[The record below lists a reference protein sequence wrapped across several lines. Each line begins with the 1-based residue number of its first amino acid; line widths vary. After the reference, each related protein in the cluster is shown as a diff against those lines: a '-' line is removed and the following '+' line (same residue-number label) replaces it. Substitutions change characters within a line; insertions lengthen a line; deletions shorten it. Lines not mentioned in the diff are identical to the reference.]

1 MWCVD
6 CGCSSSHDVPFN
18 QRLLSSTPSATP
30 RSKRLVERQGVLLL
44 NGSTETQVL
53 NSTDAAAAVQ
63 VQSSPSR
70 PPGPCLCRGDVQF
83 AAAAPP
89 RHCPSSS
96 SSARSRHGS
105 DVDVAVTSP
114 RPLYSSAAGHRA
126 PQTRATAP
134 CYTIPSTALSTSRP
148 ALCSTSGDPCRGR
161 TTSLT
166 PDCQS
171 GVPPAAVASSPVH
184 SVPAGLYGTSV
195 PIHSGLYGT
204 SVAFTA
210 PSTALHHIPQTVRT
224 SHIPLGTSHTPL
236 GTSRTPVGMSH
247 IPVGMS
253 QSPVGTSH
261 IPVGMSHIPVGMSQ
275 SPVGMSQI
283 PVHVT
288 VPCSCTEPTLS
299 TSTEVLRTG
308 HHESRPPVTVS
319 SSSSQDTIE
328 IHLDSSPRTSQPQDQ
343 WRGAGGVDRRLP
355 RRRPQR
361 GTVRGRLT
369 SSERRPVSRCYR
381 AVSRCDRGASRCDR
395 SMAGEMRRAVSRCD
409 RSMTGDRGETSDT
422 ERLRSLLRTLKVVVA
437 GNHDTEVSR
446 LLTELCDMTAAVSSS
461 QTAVKTTV
469 TDSVDH
475 SEITQLHRL
484 HNLCVY

>member
-1 MWCVD
+1 MWCVE
-6 CGCSSSHDVPFN
+6 CGCSSSRDVPFN

-44 NGSTETQVL
+44 NGSTETQIL
-53 NSTDAAAAVQ
+53 NSTDAAAAVR

-83 AAAAPP
+83 AAAPQH
-89 RHCPSSS
+89 RPSSS
-96 SSARSRHGS
+96 SRSRHGS

-114 RPLYSSAAGHRA
+114 RPLYSSAVGHRA
-126 PQTRATAP
+126 AQTRATAP
-134 CYTIPSTALSTSRP
+134 RYTIPSTALSSSQPALYSTSR
-148 ALCSTSGDPCRGR
+148 DPCRGR

-171 GVPPAAVASSPVH
+171 GVTPAAVASSPVQ

-195 PIHSGLYGT
+195 PVQSGLYGT
-204 SVAFTA
+204 SVPVQSGLYGTSVPFTA

-224 SHIPLGTSHTPL
+224 SHIPLG
-236 GTSRTPVGMSH
+236 MSH
-247 IPVGMS
+247 I
-253 QSPVGTSH
+253 PVGTSH
-261 IPVGMSHIPVGMSQ
+261 IPLGTSH
-275 SPVGMSQI
+275 I

-288 VPCSCTEPTLS
+288 MPCSCTEPTLS
-299 TSTEVLRTG
+299 TSTEVLRTC
-308 HHESRPPVTVS
+308 HESRPPVTVS

-328 IHLDSSPRTSQPQDQ
+328 IHLESSPRTSQPQEQ
-343 WRGAGGVDRRLP
+343 LRGAGGVDRRLA

-369 SSERRPVSRCYR
+369 SSERRAVSRCDR
-381 AVSRCDRGASRCDR
+381 AVSRCDRG
-395 SMAGEMRRAVSRCD
+395 MSRCD
-409 RSMTGDRGETSDT
+409 RSMTGDTGEMSDT

-446 LLTELCDMTAAVSSS
+446 LLTELCDAALSS

-475 SEITQLHRL
+475 SDITQLHRL
-484 HNLCVY
+484 HNLRVY